1 MKKSTV
7 YAIAVVLSLIAAV
20 VFSYCMATFTASE
33 AIFGVLSVVAACSF
47 TLFVNKLTNA
57 A

>member
-7 YAIAVVLSLIAAV
+7 YALAVVLSLVASV

-33 AIFGVLSVVAACSF
+33 EAFGVLSVAAACSF

>member
-7 YAIAVVLSLIAAV
+7 YVIAVVLSLVAAV
-20 VFSYCMATFTASE
+20 VFSYCMATFTEVE
-33 AIFGVLSVVAACSF
+33 ALFGVLAVVAACAF
-47 TLFVNKLTNA
+47 TLFVNKLTDA